1 MGLSEAQPFCD
12 GSHKGSGLAP
22 MKYSVEKA
30 GDYWLCACKH
40 TSQEAALRRLPQD
53 HWHDPE
59 KVSLRRACRVGAL
72 VAACG
77 SSEDDAAN
85 IYCPAPFTV
94 QDAGR
99 LTHFKD
105 GAGRDPRDVEY
116 EAALNGV
123 GTKCDA
129 SAQSDGSRR
138 WSCASWSTPDPRWCR
153 VPCACRTSCACWA
166 PGQVA
171 QGQDFTADFKLS
183 GSNPRGQSQEE
194 LTLTLPFTK
203 VSEVA
208 AYRIAVGIKPTQEE
222 LEYNRRQGQR

>member
-1 MGLSEAQPFCD
+1 MTL
-12 GSHKGSGLAP
+12 K
-22 MKYSVEKA
+22 KY
-30 GDYWLCACKH
+30 LCA
-40 TSQEAALRRLPQD
+40 APVALAL
-53 HWHDPE
+53 
-59 KVSLRRACRVGAL
+59 L

-123 GTKCDA
+123 GTKCTL
-129 SAQSDGSRR
+129 RR
-138 WSCASWSTPDPRWCR
+138 NQMEVTLVMRVLVNAGPSLVPGPVR
-153 VPCACRTSCACWA
+153 VPYFVRVLGAS
-166 PGQVA
+166 GQVA